1 MSTKTSVNAIA
12 CAPGALA
19 GGPVRTR
26 FFDGMFLTQADLEN
40 EQRYWRIKR
49 RLTNRALGEGVVWG
63 LRLGV
68 DLERQRLA
76 LSPGYALDCCGN
88 DLVVECPVE
97 TTVAELWTRA
107 DPALR
112 GDGVVVSQPGG
123 GRAPDSKAG
132 ERAACVVLQYTECPE
147 DARPVHQDA
156 CGGPTAACETS
167 RIRESTRLLLVPPPV
182 ARPLSPP
189 EAFLAALEKWKAELP
204 ADVRDALFPPA
215 PTPPPT
221 PSTNALPV
229 AVTVTVPGTPAAS
242 DRLEFPAS
250 GSLPPGGAL
259 TAIQIPAAGRRTGV
273 VTFELTTAPAL
284 HFTAGRVLD
293 QGRAVET
300 VFPPAAPTVYWSL
313 DVALPAQITQTS
325 ILFRFDVDDL
335 HADPAFGD
343 AGAGRLTGRISGRA
357 TVRAASGDQVE
368 VTVDQL
374 VLETVAAEGFAELGE
389 PGCLRE
395 LVPWGWTVDPANG
408 GAITRALLLTGLYGF
423 LAELVARNANEPRWV
438 LVAQLLYASA
448 WRALFGANVYAGAP
462 VTEAHR
468 RGLVALIGDLLD
480 RWCDGLM
487 YPGPRCSDEHHGV
500 YLGCAILDRR
510 NRIVAFDPWEHR
522 RYVLTGPLVNHWAGE
537 FGIAPLDVIVGRF
550 ARALCCVADLPTAAF
565 TQPPTL
571 DNVGRLLR
579 PGIVSERRGL
589 GVRASS
595 GDSLFGRFHT
605 GDVDSTERY
614 ASGLGAPVRWLSLPM
629 LAARATTAFTDG
641 GAGTEVLAAAIEGG
655 GVVALA
661 VPTEVV
667 GGDTRVRVEVTS
679 LLRRGEHRVRPSGR
693 VAIVEFVGAVLAASP
708 AVAVLHPDTSPAAVD
723 LAERASKRGLTAA
736 DLVELDEGQLT
747 RRLRLSAGDSD
758 ALAELVD
765 IGESTL
771 DFLTVTT
778 ARVVGPNGDRARFA
792 NDDVRKKLADS
803 ISGEVLKI
811 DGAVVEG
818 AAARVAQS
826 G

>member
-68 DLERQRLA
+68 DIERQRLS

-97 TTVAELWTRA
+97 TTVADLWTRA

-112 GDGVVVSQPGG
+112 GDGVVVSHGNG
-123 GRAPDSKAG
+123 VRVPDSKAG

-156 CGGPTAACETS
+156 CGGPTSACETS
-167 RIRESTRLLLVPPPV
+167 RIRESARLLLVPPPA

-189 EAFLAALEKWKAELP
+189 EEFLAALEKWKAELP
-204 ADVRDALFPPA
+204 ADVRDALFPPS
-215 PTPPPT
+215 PTPPTT

-229 AVTVTVPGTPAAS
+229 TLTVTVPGTLAAS
-242 DRLEFPAS
+242 DRIEFPAS
-250 GSLPPGGAL
+250 GSTTPGPAL
-259 TAIQIPAAGRRTGV
+259 TATQTPSSGRRTGV

-293 QGRAVET
+293 QGRTVET
-300 VFPPAAPTVYWSL
+300 VTPPAAPSVYWSL
-313 DVALPAQITQTS
+313 DIALPAQIEQTS

-357 TVRAASGDQVE
+357 TVRTAGGGQLE
-368 VTVDQL
+368 VTVDEL
-374 VLETVAAEGFAELGE
+374 VLETVAAEGFADLGE

-423 LAELVARNANEPRWV
+423 LAELVARNPGEPRWV
-438 LVAQLLYASA
+438 LVAQLIYAAS
-448 WRALFGANVYAGAP
+448 WRALFGANIYAGAP

-468 RGLVALIGDLLD
+468 RALVALIVDLLD
-480 RWCDGLM
+480 RWCNGLL

-522 RYVLTGPLVNHWAGE
+522 RYVLTGPLVTYWAGQ
-537 FGIAPLDVIVGRF
+537 FGVAPLDVIVGRL
-550 ARALCCVADLPTAAF
+550 ARAMCCLADLPTAAF
-565 TQPPTL
+565 TQRPELP
-571 DNVGRLLR
+571 NGGRLLQPAIGLER
-579 PGIVSERRGL
+579 NSLRRGT
-589 GVRASS
+589 SS
-595 GDSLFGRFHT
+595 GDNLFGRFHT
-605 GDVDSTERY
+605 GDVDSTERFAERMG
-614 ASGLGAPVRWLSLPM
+614 ASVRWLSLPM
-629 LAARATTAFTDG
+629 LAARAATAFTDG
-641 GAGTEVLAAAIEGG
+641 GSGTEVLAASIDGG

-661 VPTEVV
+661 VPTEAA
-667 GGDTRVRVEVTS
+667 GGDTRVRAEVTT

-693 VAIVEFVGAVLAASP
+693 AAIGAFVGEVLAAAP
-708 AVAVLHPDTSPAAVD
+708 AAAVLHADTSPAAVE
-723 LAERASKRGLTAA
+723 LAERASKRGLTARE
-736 DLVELDEGQLT
+736 LVELDEGQLS
-747 RRLRLSAGDSD
+747 RRLRLDAKDGD

-765 IGESTL
+765 VGESTL
-771 DFLTVTT
+771 DFLTVIT
-778 ARVVGPNGDRARFA
+778 ARVIGPNGDRARFA
-792 NDDVRKKLADS
+792 DGDVQKKLAEAV
-803 ISGEVLKI
+803 SGEVLKI
-811 DGAVVEG
+811 DGGVVER
-818 AAARVAQS
+818 AAARVAHS
-826 G
+826 A

>member
-1 MSTKTSVNAIA
+1 
-12 CAPGALA
+12 
-19 GGPVRTR
+19 
-26 FFDGMFLTQADLEN
+26 
-40 EQRYWRIKR
+40 
-49 RLTNRALGEGVVWG
+49 
-63 LRLGV
+63 
-68 DLERQRLA
+68 
-76 LSPGYALDCCGN
+76 
-88 DLVVECPVE
+88 
-97 TTVAELWTRA
+97 
-107 DPALR
+107 
-112 GDGVVVSQPGG
+112 
-123 GRAPDSKAG
+123 
-132 ERAACVVLQYTECPE
+132 
-147 DARPVHQDA
+147 
-156 CGGPTAACETS
+156 
-167 RIRESTRLLLVPPPV
+167 V

-300 VFPPAAPTVYWSL
+300 VSPPAAPTVYWSL

-522 RYVLTGPLVNHWAGE
+522 RYVLTGPLVNHWGRGVRDRTARRHRRAIRPRAVLRGGISRPRRSRSRRRWTTSVGCSAPGSSANAG
-537 FGIAPLDVIVGRF
+537 
-550 ARALCCVADLPTAAF
+550 
-565 TQPPTL
+565 
-571 DNVGRLLR
+571 
-579 PGIVSERRGL
+579 GL

-614 ASGLGAPVRWLSLPM
+614 ASGLGRTGAVVEP
-629 LAARATTAFTDG
+629 ADAG
-641 GAGTEVLAAAIEGG
+641 GARDHRVHRRWRRHRGAGG
-655 GVVALA
+655 RDRRRRASWRWR